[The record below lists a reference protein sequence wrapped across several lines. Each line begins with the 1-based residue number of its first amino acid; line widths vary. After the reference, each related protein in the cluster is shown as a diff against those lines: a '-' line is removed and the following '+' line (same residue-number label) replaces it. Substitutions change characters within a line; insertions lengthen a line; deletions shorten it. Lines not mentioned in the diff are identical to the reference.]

1 MPVLFAGH
9 GSPMNAIE
17 RNPWS
22 AAWHT
27 LAARLPRPRAI
38 LCVSAHWETRGVYVT
53 ATPTPET
60 IHDFYGFPK
69 PLFDVRYPAP
79 GDAALARR
87 IAELGGDVPIRLD
100 PGRGLDHGSWS
111 VLRVMYPAADIPVL
125 QTGNTSLG
133 VTLLAALVREA
144 AARLGP
150 EWDIEVVEMHHR
162 EKIDAPSGTAQL
174 LGQAAAAGRGEELA
188 SDSVVGRAGLT
199 GRRIEGTIGFAS
211 LRGGTVAGDHQ
222 VVFAGDGERLELGH
236 RAESR
241 AIFASGA
248 IRAALWLIGK
258 PAGRY
263 TMAQVL
269 DL

>member
-1 MPVLFAGH
+1 MARIGIIGSEGRMGQALAAAILAAGHEVAGGIDRGGDPAPLAALSDALVDFSAPGALEANLFA
-9 GSPMNAIE
+9 A
-17 RNPWS
+17 
-22 AAWHT
+22 
-27 LAARLPRPRAI
+27 
-38 LCVSAHWETRGVYVT
+38 
-53 ATPTPET
+53 
-60 IHDFYGFPK
+60 
-69 PLFDVRYPAP
+69 FDA
-79 GDAALARR
+79 G
-87 IAELGGDVPIRLD
+87 VPIVI
-100 PGRGLDHGSWS
+100 GTTGLAPEHH
-111 VLRVMYPAADIPVL
+111 AAIDRAAQTIAVL

-150 EWDIEVVEMHHR
+150 EWDIEIVEMHHR
-162 EKIDAPSGTAQL
+162 EKVDAPSGTALL
-174 LGQAAAAGRGEELA
+174 LGEAAAAGRAEELA